1 VEMNK
6 FPNRQ
11 RSFCRR
17 PFLSVFEAVGR
28 PFQRQIRQ
36 VRRNQIFF
44 LRGRR
49 GGRERTRVLDG

>member
-1 VEMNK
+1 MSGSQK
-6 FPNRQ
+6 
-11 RSFCRR
+11 
-17 PFLSVFEAVGR
+17 VGFAGVVR